1 MEYVVTL
8 EIADLQKKKRTYLY
22 LATRLLDHNPA
33 STRYV
38 TGSPGLPQR
47 ASRPLEQTCMSNPT
61 RKFAVA
67 FKRHIQ

>member
-1 MEYVVTL
+1 M
-8 EIADLQKKKRTYLY
+8 YLY
-22 LATRLLDHNPA
+22 LTTRLLGHNAA

-47 ASRPLEQTCMSNPT
+47 ASRPLEQTWPCMSNPT

-67 FKRHIQ
+67 FERHIQ